1 MGRGGVVDATRQKSF
16 FGDIVSPFREY
27 ATTPTELF
35 CRRELKLER
44 VHLSNILLLILPE
57 EKVVRCPGS
66 QSVTKD
72 YILFSEKTLFTLHS
86 HCQLYELL
94 ESGNPWVPQFYFST
108 ACADSVRFCSFMS
121 PLFIFTRWRQNHLRS
136 TLSF

>member
-1 MGRGGVVDATRQKSF
+1 M
-16 FGDIVSPFREY
+16 SPFREY

-72 YILFSEKTLFTLHS
+72 YILFCEKALFTLLS
-86 HCQLYELL
+86 YCQFFLLL
-94 ESGNPWVPQFYFST
+94 ESGNPCVWH
-108 ACADSVRFCSFMS
+108 SFTF
-121 PLFIFTRWRQNHLRS
+121 PLLARILLHFAPS
-136 TLSF
+136 